1 MEALLQHIHFSGF
14 DWRDA
19 LDIFF
24 ITVLLYKSIQMLKGT
39 QGLAVLLGLG
49 LVMLLYGLSMTLGLY
64 STSWVLQNIVG
75 SLFLVIIVLFQKDIR
90 QGLGE
95 MGARYFWRRSSMR
108 QDVVEELVEACV
120 EMASLR
126 IGALIIIERS
136 VPLGDMVRR
145 DGTSLDAKLTRKL
158 LISIFFPN
166 SPLHDGAVVVS
177 KGRVLAASCI
187 LPLALVH
194 DQNFGTRHRAGIGT
208 TQESDAI
215 AIIVSEER
223 GEIVV
228 AEKGVL
234 TLPLD
239 GAKLKQVIG
248 DAL

>member
-1 MEALLQHIHFSGF
+1 MIEELLHLNF

-19 LDIFF
+19 LDILF
-24 ITVLLYKSIQMLKGT
+24 ITILLYKSIQMLKGT

-49 LVMLLYGLSMTLGLY
+49 LIMLLYALSITLGLY
-64 STSWVLQNIVG
+64 STTWILQNIVG
-75 SLFLVIIVLFQKDIR
+75 SLLLVVIVLFQKDIR

-95 MGARYFWRRSSMR
+95 MGARYFWRRSALR
-108 QDVVEELVEACV
+108 QGALDELVSACV
-120 EMASLR
+120 EMAELK
-126 IGALIIIERS
+126 IGALIVLERS
-136 VPLGDMVRR
+136 VPLLDLNLR
-145 DGTSLDAKLTRKL
+145 DGINIDARITRKL

-166 SPLHDGAVVVS
+166 TPLHDGAVIVS
-177 KGRVLAASCI
+177 KGRILAASCI

-194 DQNFGTRHRAGIGT
+194 DQNYGTRHRAGIGI

-228 AEKGVL
+228 ARHGVL
-234 TLPLD
+234 
-239 GAKLKQVIG
+239 GAALNAQELRQVIS